1 MDNFTDIKH
10 SAKGLL
16 KLFYSDT
23 HFCSI
28 NQKHQGQNNIP
39 KKLLTNIH
47 PHNIVPLQ
55 PHLQSWQTIKHYFF
69 FDFSNADSA

>member
-10 SAKGLL
+10 SVKDLL
-16 KLFYSDT
+16 KLCFSNP
-23 HFCSI
+23 HLCST

-47 PHNIVPLQ
+47 PHCPITTTLAVMANY
-55 PHLQSWQTIKHYFF
+55 QTLFL
-69 FDFSNADSA
+69 